1 MDYDM
6 DQNNHSRTSNHISAP
21 PLYFLKKYWDRA
33 TDPHAL
39 IQERDQRRLARL
51 LSALLLGFI
60 ALAILLEV
68 VTVSLITWE
77 EEYTGY
83 QQTIGI
89 VILLMLTY
97 GLSRTRHVRLAAG
110 LTLIVSSVGLFITAI
125 AEPSG
130 ILGGLLDY
138 LIIPVWFG
146 SLFFYRRQLI
156 YVVLFQLIGL
166 LLIPLMVP
174 EVS

>member
-1 MDYDM
+1 M
-6 DQNNHSRTSNHISAP
+6 
-21 PLYFLKKYWDRA
+21 
-33 TDPHAL
+33 
-39 IQERDQRRLARL
+39 
-51 LSALLLGFI
+51 
-60 ALAILLEV
+60 
-68 VTVSLITWE
+68 TVSLITWE

-138 LIIPVWFG
+138 IIIPVWFG

-174 EVS
+174 EVSYNLLLIGPVSFLLVVSVPLFLMLRYRDLLEQDRQADLIASEQRFRRGVVLRLCCA